1 MKTHRIVLRA
11 SARLYQRISAQLILL
26 AGAVGLVWFLLYF
39 TVNSSYAVQ
48 VFDGT
53 FNSTIKGRVLWGRV
67 SWGPLP
73 WQVEVHEAALIGAH
87 GRPIITA
94 EAVRVQNFALLELAR
109 GPKVAASGITVVR
122 PVIRLTG
129 RVDPASL
136 ETADG
141 ASLKLDLPEMFEEPG
156 PPYDDGQVGGPP
168 PLDFDD
174 VEVVDATFTLDFPSV
189 SVEVSGVDIEAA
201 RFGMVPPSTPAG
213 QRVMSMGARRVTVD
227 AGEVR
232 VLPGAEG
239 GPRPIEGPPGTL
251 RFPFAGVEIEYFRW
265 FGEQFTVAR
274 LAGTHRDDRLLVTN
288 YWMRLDGPEPWMA
301 ARVHLSVDE
310 VADHLAQFGVSDV
323 RGPAVVTVSGR
334 GEIDAFAGRVEVAGD
349 RLALGPLAVGQYR
362 AALEKSAD
370 DHVVVEALELNG
382 LDGRVK
388 AVGGFDLGA
397 GRGWA
402 DVWLR
407 GVDVTA
413 LPVDLPPDVR
423 VLAGGAL
430 RGPVTVFATDV
441 FDEPVVTTSADLTL
455 ERRAGPLYG
464 LGRRT
469 QIELE
474 GARLEGSRVDVQVV
488 TVEGADVEVTAAGFL
503 DVVTLEAG
511 LAGRVAVTDLAAVA
525 AGLELPL
532 AGKAEVGWRLTGA
545 LDDPTVRATVSK
557 TVVAW
562 AELPAADV
570 EGKLDF
576 VGGWLEFRDFYV
588 DAQRQ
593 GGGRVGV
600 RGKLGVARPGIPL
613 RLDIDARGTELSK
626 LSLPVDVG
634 GTVAVKASLRGTAS
648 KPAGA
653 VEARVMGPRW
663 EGLSFERLDV
673 DAAYDGRELVVETL
687 TLRRNKTP
695 EEKEAK
701 TTPPPIVS
709 AQGAFT
715 PRTGA
720 YSLTLAVDR
729 APLSLVEDAV
739 PSVASEGRGFPL
751 TGAVSLALSGEGR
764 LAEPA
769 VAGRVTLHGVNYDGI
784 SKEAIEG
791 RLDIDAGEG
800 RVKLVGSLLDRLAI
814 DLAVPL
820 APGGPPAVGSVTFAG
835 LEVEELIELPES
847 VPLET
852 LLTGRVTARVDLFG
866 GALPEVVAELASV
879 EASYELG
886 GDRFE
891 VRTPQPVRLRLAG
904 DAVAVEQL
912 AVEVRRDPR
921 PGEPP
926 PRGPGATLS
935 VGGGVSLAGDGPRLA
950 LTVGGELDL
959 STVQPFA
966 TSVFTEVRGRARLD
980 LEVAGALTAPVP
992 SGTVDLIEMGLVPR
1006 SSVVGGQI
1014 ELARSARLYVQ
1025 PMVDPAPIGLCTG
1038 DKVPPR
1044 LPPAK
1049 GAFLVAL
1056 QPPGAAG
1063 EAGEAG
1069 EAKGGQ
1075 TLELIRDEAPV
1086 HIERLRLEMRRF
1098 VPDRIE
1104 VRLDAEDLA
1113 LNVPRTLRATLDAD
1127 DLTIELCQHPVE
1139 VGPPRMRLRV
1149 GGRATVL
1156 RGEYSADITSASDI
1170 NRGFTDN
1177 LRGATQTRT
1186 VSVFERVPLLKQLY
1200 FADFRA
1206 TCDGDFYI
1214 RNQVTVLALDLEL
1227 RFGLTLNGLLTDRTG
1242 SEELKLSGQMAVQ
1255 PDSQLVY
1262 ARRPFEVT
1270 TGSVIF
1276 GSDPIIDAALE
1287 ATHTFR
1293 LRTDDAV
1300 GTSTTFD
1307 QGGGDIRLE
1316 EVTLAAR
1323 FRLVDWESN
1332 PDLDIE
1338 MSSNSG
1344 LSSYE
1349 IAVLVLTGS
1358 LPDALGG
1365 AAGAQPATEV
1375 LLGPLLGLIE
1385 RPLEDTLDV
1394 DLSLTPASSGTLF
1407 IDADKLL
1414 SRRLRLYSRT
1424 LVGDEDG
1431 TVPQQ
1436 FGLEYRLN
1444 NAATAELSN
1453 EQAGNLNSTAGRLRL
1468 RLELD

>member
-73 WQVEVHEAALIGAH
+73 WQVEIHEAALIGAH

-189 SVEVSGVDIEAA
+189 AVEVSGVDIEAA
-201 RFGMVPPSTPAG
+201 RFGMVPPSTPLG

-232 VLPGAEG
+232 VLPGAEEG
-239 GPRPIEGPPGTL
+239 SRPIEGSPGTL

-441 FDEPVVTTSADLTL
+441 FGEPVVTASADLTL

-469 QIELE
+469 RIKLA
-474 GARLEGSRVDVQVV
+474 GARLEGTRVDVQRLEVD
-488 TVEGADVEVTAAGFL
+488 GADVDVSAAGFL
-503 DVVTLEAG
+503 DGVTLEAG
-511 LAGRVAVTDLAAVA
+511 LAGKLRVDDLAAVSA
-525 AGLELPL
+525 ALELPL
-532 AGKAEVGWRLTGA
+532 AGEVDVSWRVTGA
-545 LDDPTVRATVSK
+545 LNDPTVRATVEGRAL
-557 TVVAW
+557 AW
-562 AELPAADV
+562 ADLPAADV
-570 EGKLDF
+570 KGKLDF
-576 VGGWLEFRDFYV
+576 VKGWLEFRDFYV
-588 DAQRQ
+588 DARRR
-593 GGGRVGV
+593 GGGDARV
-600 RGKLGVARPGIPL
+600 RGKLGVARPGLPL
-613 RLDIDARGTELSK
+613 RLEVDARGIELSK

-634 GTVAVKASLRGTAS
+634 GTVGVKASLRGTAS

-653 VEARVMGPRW
+653 VEARVMKPRW
-663 EGLSFERLDV
+663 EGLAFERLDI

-687 TLRRNKTP
+687 TLRGADGA
-695 EEKEAK
+695 EAPGA
-701 TTPPPIVS
+701 PPLLS

-739 PSVASEGRGFPL
+739 PSLASEGRGFPL

-764 LAEPA
+764 LAEPT
-769 VAGRVTLHGVNYDGI
+769 VAGRVTLHEVNYDGI
-784 SKEAIEG
+784 SKKAIDG

-820 APGGPPAVGSVTFAG
+820 APGGPPAVGSLTFAG

-852 LLTGRVTARVDLFG
+852 LLTGRVTAQVDLFG
-866 GALPEVVAELASV
+866 GAPPEVVAELASV

-891 VRTPQPVRLRLAG
+891 VRTPQPVRLRLAN

-926 PRGPGATLS
+926 PRGPGATLA
-935 VGGGVSLAGDGPRLA
+935 VGGGVSLGGEAPRLA

-980 LEVAGALTAPVP
+980 LQVAGALTAPVP
-992 SGTVDLIEMGLVPR
+992 SGTVDLVEMGLVPR

-1014 ELARSARLYVQ
+1014 ELARSARLYVE
-1025 PMVDPAPIGLCTG
+1025 PMVDPAPIGICAG
-1038 DKVPPR
+1038 EKVPPR
-1044 LPPAK
+1044 LPPVK
-1049 GAFLVAL
+1049 GAFSVAL
-1056 QPPGAAG
+1056 QPTG
-1063 EAGEAG
+1063 EG
-1069 EAKGGQ
+1069 GGQ

-1113 LNVPRTLRATLDAD
+1113 LNVPRTLRATLDAK
-1127 DLTIELCQHPVE
+1127 DLDVELCQHPFD

-1149 GGRATVL
+1149 GGEATVQ
-1156 RGEYSADITSASDI
+1156 RGEYIADITSASDI

-1200 FADFRA
+1200 FDDFRA

-1227 RFGLTLNGLLTDRTG
+1227 RFGLTLNGLLTDRSG
-1242 SEELKLSGQMAVQ
+1242 SDGLKLSGQMAVQ